1 MIFDGLSFLID
12 MLVELCSLLVIDGL
26 ELLEEGFLEG
36 GVGDGLVVVDQVGL
50 IVLLEGVED
59 ISLHQI

>member
-1 MIFDGLSFLID
+1 